1 MIDIQKE
8 RVVLLSDAPKAV
20 PGRPHIS
27 TLQRWR
33 LRGIHGVKLETI
45 LCGGKRYTSHEA
57 LQRFFERTTA
67 AADQSISQTGTS
79 AIEAAQ
85 AHLESE
91 GI

>member
-1 MIDIQKE
+1 MIDVASE
-8 RVVLLSDAPKAV
+8 RMIPLSDAPRIS
-20 PGRPHIS
+20 PGRPHVS
-27 TLQRWR
+27 TVIRWSQRGVR
-33 LRGIHGVKLETI
+33 GVKLETI

-67 AADQSISQTGTS
+67 AADQSISQSGTS